1 MNRRL
6 KATATFI
13 YHKAG
18 QGLFYS
24 GTIRVSPPRGP
35 RFDFVYDCGSENGK
49 IIEKTVSNYKS
60 VFLHDN
66 NNHIDMLVIS
76 HLHKDHVSGLDK
88 LLNDNTRVD
97 YVFLP
102 YLLPAERL
110 ILALM
115 YQNMPAWYYQFIAD
129 PVAYLLEHNV
139 GTVVLF
145 VGEGGEGEGGIPPE
159 NIPPEPPKGKN
170 EKKLDIKLEEIPK
183 PDRFVDEEDGRAY
196 ISYGDRL
203 LIKTHHGYVIAL
215 GLWIFRFF
223 NYKLPVASLSR
234 FKQCVKSILNGIS
247 IKDAIIDETLRN
259 KLSNCY
265 KQIRGKRYVNN
276 TSLLLYHTPLGR
288 YHAKKFWYSDK
299 CFCSFCPYYRWA
311 CIEYL
316 RHRNRFGQFL
326 TGDIDL
332 NHDYNQIRNHY
343 RNYLHH
349 TFAVQVPHHGAR
361 NDWNSRL
368 IDDVPDLS
376 IWIVSAGSSNRYGHP
391 RPSVIYDILQR
402 GHALYW
408 ANELQEVSI
417 KGDIEWQ

>member
-13 YHKAG
+13 FHKAG

-35 RFDFVYDCGSENGK
+35 RFDFVYDCGSQKRE
-49 IIEKTVSNYKS
+49 IIEEAVSNYKRA
-60 VFLHDN
+60 FLRD
-66 NNHIDMLVIS
+66 NHIDMLVIS

-102 YLLPAERL
+102 YLLPVERL

-115 YQNMPAWYYQFIAD
+115 YQNMPHWYYEFIAD
-129 PVAYLLEHNV
+129 PVAHLLKHNV

-145 VGEGGEGEGGIPPE
+145 VGGGGKGEGGIPPE
-159 NIPPEPPKGKN
+159 NTPPEPPKGRN

-183 PDRFVDEEDGRAY
+183 SDRFIDEEDRDAY

-203 LIKTHHGYVIAL
+203 LVKAHHGYIIAL

-223 NYKLPVASLSR
+223 NYKLPVASLSN
-234 FKQCVKSILNGIS
+234 FEQCVKSILNGNS
-247 IKDAIIDETLRN
+247 IKDVIQKETLR
-259 KLSNCY
+259 SNLKSCY
-265 KQIRGKRYVNN
+265 DQVKRNLRNDFNN
-276 TSLLLYHTPLGR
+276 TSLLLYHTPVGR
-288 YHAKKFWYSDK
+288 YHSEKFWYSDK
-299 CFCSFCPYYRWA
+299 CCCSCCPHCHWS

-316 RHRNRFGQFL
+316 RYENRFGQFL
-326 TGDIDL
+326 TGDINL
-332 NHDYNQIRNHY
+332 NHDYDQIHNHY

-349 TFAVQVPHHGAR
+349 TFAVLVPHHGAKK
-361 NDWNSRL
+361 NWNRRL
-368 IDDVPDLS
+368 IDDVPDPS
-376 IWIVSAGSSNRYGHP
+376 IWIVSAGLSNQYGHP
-391 RPSVIYDILQR
+391 RPLVIYDILR
-402 GHALYW
+402 SGHMFYW
-408 ANELQEVSI
+408 ANELQEIFI
-417 KGDIEWQ
+417 KGGVEWQ